1 MNHFDVIVI
10 GLGGWGSAT
19 LYHLARAGRKVCG
32 VEQFSIGHDRGSSH
46 GESRIIR
53 MAYFLHPDYVPVL
66 RRSYELWR
74 ALELEWGEP
83 LMDLNGLLCF
93 GPPNGEL
100 ARGLAASYA
109 AHSLPHERLSAA
121 EAMQR
126 FPQFR
131 IAERS
136 VCYWDP
142 MGGYLRPER
151 CLHAHVQGAQAA
163 GASLLQGEPV
173 LALERDG
180 AGMAVQTNHRTLR
193 AEKVVLAGG
202 AFTNWLLGMLDGGA
216 PVQPVRKVLFWY
228 RMAQAPDF
236 APQRFPCWI
245 AEDGGRAFYG
255 FPTLDWHELKAAED
269 SGGQTLEN
277 LTDAAR
283 DPLPEDEPRLREFLQ
298 RTFGEKI
305 GERARHRTC
314 LYEMTADRHF
324 IVDRHPRFE
333 NVIIAAGGSGH
344 GYKLCP
350 AIGELAAALAMGG
363 AEGRPGIFRVG
374 GRMG

>member
-1 MNHFDVIVI
+1 MPINHFDAIVI
-10 GLGGWGSAT
+10 GLGGWGSAA

-83 LMDLNGLLCF
+83 LMELNGLLCF
-93 GPPNGEL
+93 GPPKGEL

-131 IAERS
+131 IAEES

-142 MGGYLRPER
+142 MGGYVRPER
-151 CLHAHVQGAQAA
+151 CLHAHVQGAQLA
-163 GASLLQGEPV
+163 GATLLQGEPV
-173 LALERDG
+173 LALDHDG
-180 AGMAVQTNHRTLR
+180 AGVSVRTSNRTLR

-202 AFTNWLLGMLDGGA
+202 AFTNRLLATLGGGE
-216 PVQPVRKVLFWY
+216 PVQ
-228 RMAQAPDF
+228 
-236 APQRFPCWI
+236 
-245 AEDGGRAFYG
+245 
-255 FPTLDWHELKAAED
+255 
-269 SGGQTLEN
+269 
-277 LTDAAR
+277 
-283 DPLPEDEPRLREFLQ
+283 
-298 RTFGEKI
+298 
-305 GERARHRTC
+305 
-314 LYEMTADRHF
+314 
-324 IVDRHPRFE
+324 
-333 NVIIAAGGSGH
+333 
-344 GYKLCP
+344 
-350 AIGELAAALAMGG
+350 
-363 AEGRPGIFRVG
+363 
-374 GRMG
+374 